1 MEFRG
6 VDYSLL
12 KDYDKGK
19 YSHLLFDEKVE
30 YLRARVQF
38 ILTEPCRAIVAKAAL
53 KDGTPLGN
61 LGLILAT
68 AICAGISAAG
78 TYLKGQR
85 APSRQDQQYFTDFVC
100 AYMDPVLQNPNSTR
114 MTWAQW
120 LYKEVRCGLA
130 HAFVIEN
137 GGIEYEV
144 QNYVAD
150 KPFGPEINPS
160 NLLEDFAKGWDKYLG
175 DVSNAGRGVGLG
187 APFERRFDKVFH
199 D

>member
-19 YSHLLFDEKVE
+19 YSHLSFDEKVE
-30 YLRARVQF
+30 YLRARVRF
-38 ILTEPCRAIVAKAAL
+38 ILTDPCRAIVANAVL

-68 AICAGISAAG
+68 AVCAGISAAG

-85 APSRQDQQYFTDFVC
+85 APRGQDEQYFTDFVR
-100 AYMDPVLQNPNSTR
+100 AYMDPLLQKQNS
-114 MTWAQW
+114 MSVTWAQW

-144 QNYVAD
+144 QTYVAD
-150 KPFGPEINPS
+150 KPYGPEINPS
-160 NLLEDFAKGWDKYLG
+160 NLLEDFVRGWENYLG
-175 DVSNAGRGVGLG
+175 DVSKVGRGVGLG
-187 APFERRFDKVFH
+187 AFFEKRFDEVFH